1 MAAHDSFAVLRRFS
15 NLRVRLLL
23 LKQDRLA
30 FLEKKLDAIDREEN
44 SPLFLGCSRKDR
56 NTERKSVVSEIEDV
70 LAVYGTSIVS
80 QILSSENFI
89 HAAHYIPTDD
99 SMKRCRRVLAF
110 DSLASQHV
118 TSLRNWLKGNG
129 CIAREGTE
137 FLDRG
142 IDLLTVSSPDDGI
155 VSWLERFVFRSL
167 VFFGKV
173 SISFSR
179 RLF

>member
-1 MAAHDSFAVLRRFS
+1 
-15 NLRVRLLL
+15 
-23 LKQDRLA
+23 
-30 FLEKKLDAIDREEN
+30 
-44 SPLFLGCSRKDR
+44 
-56 NTERKSVVSEIEDV
+56 
-70 LAVYGTSIVS
+70 
-80 QILSSENFI
+80 
-89 HAAHYIPTDD
+89 
-99 SMKRCRRVLAF
+99 MKRCRRVLAF
-110 DSLASQHV
+110 DSPASQHV

-129 CIAREGTE
+129 CIAREETE

-179 RLF
+179 RRF

>member
-1 MAAHDSFAVLRRFS
+1 MQLTGRRIPHCSLAV
-15 NLRVRLLL
+15 V
-23 LKQDRLA
+23 
-30 FLEKKLDAIDREEN
+30 
-44 SPLFLGCSRKDR
+44 SRTGTR
-56 NTERKSVVSEIEDV
+56 NESLSVVSEIEDV

-110 DSLASQHV
+110 DSPVSQHV

-129 CIAREGTE
+129 CIAREETE

-179 RLF
+179 RFF